1 MTCPKCGGETWDNGP
16 SKAQG
21 RVKPNAPDFACKN
34 KEGCGWKQWPPKTK
48 GSLGPAPQP
57 LTERPKQLAEPTGN
71 LMPWESNPKDERARL
86 LFWVCFDDVLAGL
99 RDRKLTDMFN
109 GENLA
114 ALTATLYIQR
124 SKVGA

>member
-21 RVKPNAPDFACKN
+21 RVKPNAPDFACKD
-34 KEGCGWKQWPPKTK
+34 KAGCGWKQWPPKK
-48 GSLGPAPQP
+48 GAPAPAPQP
-57 LTERPKQLAEPTGN
+57 FTERPAALQVPESPL
-71 LMPWESNPKDERARL
+71 PWEANPKDERAVI
-86 LFWVCFDDVLAGL
+86 LFWDCFDKVLEGVS
-99 RDRKLTDMFN
+99 RRKLTEIFK

-124 SKVGA
+124 SKVS